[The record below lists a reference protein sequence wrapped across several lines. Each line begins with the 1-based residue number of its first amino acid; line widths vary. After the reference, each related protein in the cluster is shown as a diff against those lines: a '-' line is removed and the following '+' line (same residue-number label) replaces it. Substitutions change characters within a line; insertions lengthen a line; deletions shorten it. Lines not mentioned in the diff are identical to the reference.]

1 MFLVRWFFGLL
12 VLAAIALGIAY
23 YFAGTL
29 DGPAIAI
36 NQPSVI
42 GQEGTL
48 DVSVDAPGAE
58 LSALTVQLEQKQQT
72 FSVLDLSSAP
82 ANAIVREGDRLRIQ
96 RPIGKKVLPDLQSGT
111 ATLRV
116 RASRPVLRGLRHVS
130 SESNRPIQVRLDP
143 PRVAVVSTHHY
154 INLGGSEMIVYRAI
168 PADVES
174 GVRVGDFTY
183 PGFPGAGAGLTDPA
197 LKVAFF
203 ALLYNQKP
211 DTPMELF
218 ARDVAGN
225 ESRAQFD
232 HRVFPKK
239 FRSSTI
245 PVDDKFMSRV
255 VPSILQG
262 SPQLK
267 ATGDDLLP
275 AFLKINNDL
284 RRMNNDTIATLA
296 RKTAPKILWEGAFQP
311 LGGAQVESSFADF
324 RTYTYGAKVVDRQVH
339 LGFDLAKTANAPVS
353 VANHG
358 TVVYAGDLG
367 IYGNCVI
374 VDHGMGVHSL
384 YGHLSSLAVREGEAV
399 KTGHTLGT
407 SGQTGLAGGDHLH
420 FSMMLNGQF
429 VNATEWWDPHWIED
443 RVMRKL
449 RDAGLPAEA
458 APAAKAG
465 HK

>member
-1 MFLVRWFFGLL
+1 MFIVRWFFGLL
-12 VLAAIALGIAY
+12 VVLAIGLGIAY

-29 DGPAIAI
+29 DGPPISI

-42 GQEGTL
+42 GQAGTL

-58 LSALTVQLEQKQQT
+58 LSALTIQLEQKDQR
-72 FSVLDLSSAP
+72 FPIFDLSSAP
-82 ANAIVREGDRLRIQ
+82 SNAIVKEGDRARIQ

-130 SESNRPIQVRLDP
+130 SEATRPIQVRLDP
-143 PRVAVVSTHHY
+143 PRVSVVSTHHY
-154 INLGGSEMIVYRAI
+154 VNLGGSEMIVYRVT
-168 PADVES
+168 PADVDS
-174 GVRVGDFTY
+174 GVRVGDLTY

-211 DTPMELF
+211 DTSMELF
-218 ARDVAGN
+218 ASDVAGN
-225 ESRAQFD
+225 ESRAQFE
-232 HRVFPKK
+232 HRVFAKA
-239 FRSSTI
+239 FRRSTI

-267 ATGDDLLP
+267 TSGDDLLP
-275 AFLKINNDL
+275 AFLKINDEL
-284 RRMNNDTIATLA
+284 RRMNNDAIAALA
-296 RKTAPKILWEGAFQP
+296 KKTAPRILWEGAFQP

-324 RTYTYGAKVVDRQVH
+324 RTYTYSGKAVDRQVH
-339 LGFDLAKTANAPVS
+339 LGFDLAKTANAPVTS
-353 VANHG
+353 ANHG
-358 TVVYAGDLG
+358 KVVYAADLG

-374 VDHGMGVHSL
+374 VDHGMGVQSL
-384 YGHLSSLAVREGEAV
+384 YAHLSSIGVQEGQDVRKGA
-399 KTGHTLGT
+399 TLGT

-449 RDAGLPAEA
+449 REAGLPQ
-458 APAAKAG
+458 
-465 HK
+465 